1 MPVIELGHRMLD
13 LQPRVHLEE
22 VEALVLAGDELDRA
36 GAVVADRLGQRDR
49 LLAHLLARRL
59 VEQRRRRLLDD
70 LLVAALDRAFALA
83 EIDDVAVLVAEHLD
97 LDVARIDDELLDE
110 HAVVAERGLRLRLA
124 SARSLRRPRLAEC
137 AMRMPLPPPPAE
149 ALIITG

>member
-1 MPVIELGHRMLD
+1 MLD

-22 VEALVLAGDELDRA
+22 IEVAVLVDDELDRA
-36 GAVVADRLGQRDR
+36 GALVVDRLGQRHR
-49 LLAHLLARRL
+49 LLAHGLPRLL
-59 VEQRRRRLLDD
+59 VEERRRRLLHD

-83 EIDDVAVLVAEHLD
+83 EIDALPCAS
-97 LDVARIDDELLDE
+97 ASTWISMWRGSTMNFSMKTRSSPNELL
-110 HAVVAERGLRLRLA
+110 ASER
-124 SARSLRRPRLAEC
+124 ARSKPSRTSALSQ